1 MAERYN
7 NDELIAC
14 TKVIINSL
22 VKLPKHHTK
31 GDYKAWCSEVPL
43 HFDSRMLSDI
53 TYGPERND
61 EQEGLRRAKKTFS
74 ALVLSLS
81 VDLRTASKIDEIR
94 DNMNAA
100 WMLYER
106 TTQHFKAGDGIT
118 PDYLLQKLVTR
129 KLQPNKAVNNYV
141 DDIAFT
147 KRTASSPSGIMK
159 ACVGKFQDLAREH
172 GDWINNY
179 DRTSLSLAEALQRLR
194 AAEYQ
199 RTHCERERRSRTR
212 TTTTTRATRWTEAQP
227 GTAKKGKPVAEKKQH
242 SACANCHGEGHW
254 YFECTEKTGISL

>member
-14 TKVIINSL
+14 TKVIINSQ

-31 GDYKAWCSEVPL
+31 GDYKAWYSE
-43 HFDSRMLSDI
+43 
-53 TYGPERND
+53 GPERND
-61 EQEGLRRAKKTFS
+61 EQEGLRKAKYKEWYEARKNKTFS

-81 VDLRTASKIDEIR
+81 MDLRTAFKRDEIR

-106 TTQHFKAGDGIT
+106 ITQHFKAGDGIT
-118 PDYLLQKLVTR
+118 PDYLLQELVTR
-129 KLQPNKAVNNYV
+129 KLQPNEAVKING
-141 DDIAFT
+141 DDIAR
-147 KRTASSPSGIMK
+147 K
-159 ACVGKFQDLAREH
+159 DLAREH

-179 DRTSLSLAEALQRLR
+179 DRTSLSLVEALQRLR

-199 RTHCERERRSRTR
+199 RTQFRVQTL
-212 TTTTTRATRWTEAQP
+212 Q
-227 GTAKKGKPVAEKKQH
+227 TA
-242 SACANCHGEGHW
+242 
-254 YFECTEKTGISL
+254 L